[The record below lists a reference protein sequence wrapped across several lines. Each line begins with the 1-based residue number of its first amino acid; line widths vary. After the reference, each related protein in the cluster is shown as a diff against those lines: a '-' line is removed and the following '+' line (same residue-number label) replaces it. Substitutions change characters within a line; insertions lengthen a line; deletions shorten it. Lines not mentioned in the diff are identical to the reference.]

1 MTALRDP
8 QSFDHLPA
16 LYDRFAALVDGE
28 LHTYL
33 SFRLRPTGGRA
44 VDLGCG
50 SGVHTALL
58 ADHYAEVLAV
68 DLSEPMLRLARTRRP
83 RTHVRY
89 EHRDLADVTEG
100 EDGLFDLVFC
110 AYTLH
115 HVPDLSEA
123 LVHLRSL
130 VRPGG
135 MAVVVDIVDDRRRV
149 PRSWLR
155 LEAYRTFRDDLRH
168 RRRPVTEAVELLRLQ
183 LDPDW
188 IDHQSTDQ
196 LLPPREWE
204 ETALAVFPRARFTG
218 LYRSRALC
226 WRHDEVLP

>member
-1 MTALRDP
+1 MTAIRDP
-8 QSFDHLPA
+8 QSFDHLTH

-33 SFRLRPTGGRA
+33 SFRLPSAAGRA
-44 VDLGCG
+44 ADLGCG
-50 SGVHTALL
+50 SGVHAGLL
-58 ADHYAEVLAV
+58 AEHYSEVLAV

-83 RTHVRY
+83 RRNVRY
-89 EHRDLADVTEG
+89 EHRDFADVTPG
-100 EDGLFDLVFC
+100 EDGRFDLVFS

-115 HVPDLSEA
+115 HVDDLAGA
-123 LVHLRSL
+123 LRHLRSL

-135 MAVVVDIVDDRRRV
+135 MAVVVDLVDERRRV
-149 PRSWLR
+149 PRPWLR
-155 LEAYRTFRDDLRH
+155 REAYRTFRDDLRH
-168 RRRPVTEAVELLRLQ
+168 RRRPVAEAVELLRLQ

-188 IDHQSTDQ
+188 LDHQSTDR
-196 LLPPREWE
+196 LLPAREWE
-204 ETALAVFPRARFTG
+204 ETALTVFPRGRFSA